1 MAGVVDGDGGGVFGA
16 VAAEVGGEQET
27 GGILW
32 GLGGGEGGRK
42 EQNEANAARAIGDR
56 GNASGDWLT
65 EPNAWSEMMTCRR
78 TMPLPGPIAAARPY
92 CRCRSVSG
100 LGVRRL
106 PRWLHGDEHYNVERH
121 AHELNQSDD
130 YRLVKLRLGDER
142 DG

>member
-78 TMPLPGPIAAARPY
+78 TMPLPGPIAAAVPFLALAFVAY
-92 CRCRSVSG
+92 LAGFTVTSTTTWSAM
-100 LGVRRL
+100 
-106 PRWLHGDEHYNVERH
+106 PT
-121 AHELNQSDD
+121 S
-130 YRLVKLRLGDER
+130 
-142 DG
+142 